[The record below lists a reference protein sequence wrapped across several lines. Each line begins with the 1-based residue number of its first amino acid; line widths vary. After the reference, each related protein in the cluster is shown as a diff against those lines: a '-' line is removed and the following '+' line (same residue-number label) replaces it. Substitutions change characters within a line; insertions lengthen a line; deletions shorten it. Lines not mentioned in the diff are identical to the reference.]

1 MRFRSAA
8 VGALALCTSLVSHA
22 GAHDEAS
29 RAATAARFVAA
40 LQHQRFQ
47 EAAALFAPEATR
59 DTAATARTLKRIDE
73 TVGGFA
79 TMQPV
84 TRPLEGKTIRLQ
96 VPPRK
101 NVLFGVQKSVQFRYA
116 STAGDGKP
124 VYYEVHVTPDD
135 KPPQVLS
142 FALQFP
148 AADAQSAQRA
158 SRLAAAIDR

>member
-1 MRFRSAA
+1 MRFRSATF
-8 VGALALCTSLVSHA
+8 GAIALCASLASHA
-22 GAHDEAS
+22 NATDDASGAAV
-29 RAATAARFVAA
+29 AGKFVAA
-40 LQHQRFQ
+40 LRHQRFQ
-47 EAAALFAPEATR
+47 EAAVLFSPEVTK
-59 DTAATARTLKRIDE
+59 DTAATAQTLKRIDE
-73 TVGGFA
+73 TVGGFS

-101 NVLFGVQKSVQFRYA
+101 NVLFGVQKSIQFRYA